1 MRNANRAFVAALVC
15 LVAGS
20 VSAQITAL
28 APGYV
33 SGPVTLPEEAGGSV
47 CADATNPN
55 AFYVSAGGFNNRTI
69 YRVTFT
75 SQTTYTSQI
84 VASGSVSTTGA
95 TSGNNIFDNRFGDIW
110 MGSLADGRLLVTDS
124 GAGQDG
130 FGGPAAGE
138 CIFILEDK
146 NGDGDFMDNDP
157 LFPGDEVSVLVAAP
171 ILTNA
176 GANFTAAGIV
186 EGLAGNFYCVTSD
199 GSANGEVIRISA
211 DGTAQNLFGSPFD
224 FGSGIDFNSTG
235 TLFAGNTDGTFVGGS
250 ITAMFDTDMSGDA
263 GQAGETT
270 VITTAG
276 FPAVYGLSVSSVAD
290 GERILITTNGIDGS
304 KFQAFSGGTLTSIA
318 TLTDFA
324 TGASIDSSAAS
335 FAPFSGPNGA
345 HTIVS
350 DLSFS
355 TFQGAYYFITP
366 TGAASVADWSAF
378 N

>member
-1 MRNANRAFVAALVC
+1 MRNAKRAFVAALVC

-33 SGPVTLPEEAGGSV
+33 SGLVTLPEEAGGSV
-47 CADATNPN
+47 CADAANLN

-75 SQTTYTSQI
+75 SQTTYTSQL

-157 LFPGDEVSVLVAAP
+157 GFPGDEVSVLVAAP

-176 GANFTAAGIV
+176 GGNFTGAGIV
-186 EGLAGNFYCVTSD
+186 EGPAGNFYCVTSD
-199 GSANGEVIRISA
+199 GSANGEVIRISS
-211 DGTAQNLFGSPFD
+211 DGTAQNLFASPFD

-235 TLFAGNTDGTFVGGS
+235 TLLAGNTDGTFIGGS
-250 ITAMFDTDMSGDA
+250 ITQMNDTDMSGDA
-263 GQAGETT
+263 GQPGETT

-290 GERILITTNGIDGS
+290 GERILVTTNGIDGS

-324 TGASIDSSAAS
+324 TGMALDGSTAS
-335 FAPFSGPNGA
+335 FAPFSGSNGA
-345 HTIVS
+345 HAIVS

>member
-1 MRNANRAFVAALVC
+1 MRNAQRAFVAALVC
-15 LVAGS
+15 LVAGT

-28 APGYV
+28 APGYI
-33 SGPVTLPEEAGGSV
+33 SGPITLPEEAGGSV

-69 YRVTFT
+69 YRITFT
-75 SQTTYTSQI
+75 SQTTFTTQL
-84 VASGSVSTTGA
+84 VAAGSVSTTGA

-110 MGSLADGRLLVTDS
+110 MGSLADGRLVVTDS
-124 GAGQDG
+124 DRGQNG

-138 CIFILEDK
+138 CIFVLQDR

-157 LFPGDEVSVLVAAP
+157 LFPGDEVQVLVAAP

-176 GANFTAAGIV
+176 GGNFTAAGIV
-186 EGLAGNFYCVTSD
+186 EGPAGALFCVTSD
-199 GSANGEVIRISA
+199 GGGNGEVLRISA
-211 DGTAQNLFGSPFD
+211 DGTTQNLFASPFD

-235 TLFAGNTDGTFVGGS
+235 TLFAGNTDGTFIGGS
-250 ITAMFDTDMSGDA
+250 ITQMIDGDMSGDA
-263 GQAGETT
+263 TAIGETQI
-270 VITTAG
+270 ITTGG
-276 FPAVYGLSVSSVAD
+276 FPAIYGLSVSSVAD
-290 GERILITTNGIDGS
+290 GERLLITTNGIDGS

-324 TGASIDSSAAS
+324 TGSAIDNSAAS

-345 HTIVS
+345 HAIVS

-366 TGAASVADWSAF
+366 TGAASVADWSVF